1 MRLLPNPPGLASPL
15 QHSAAGSQDAHP
27 AVAPLWTAFQNRGN
41 QHMKLHPQG
50 LRSFPCQC
58 AVFVLASAISL
69 PVWARQAQS
78 TGNPQSTPPSAAQE
92 QQPSPEAQS
101 SLSQPKEGFWGHMN
115 PFARKKWVQKR
126 LDPIND
132 RLTELDQV
140 NAKNAQDIKDVDA
153 RAQAGIHQAQ
163 SSADQAN
170 QVAQAAGTEAQN
182 ASSAAQQASGHVD
195 TINTTVN
202 GLDQFKQVTDLQVA
216 FRPGTSTLTSD
227 SRQKL
232 DELAAG
238 LTGRQGYILEM
249 EAHSPASGSVG
260 ISSSERLN
268 DAVKR
273 YLVEEHQI
281 PVYRLHSVALGNAQT
296 ASTSGDDSAK
306 ETRIRSNSVH
316 IRLME
321 NSLAAQ
327 ASAPPQSAA
336 ASTGAEQP

>member
-1 MRLLPNPPGLASPL
+1 
-15 QHSAAGSQDAHP
+15 
-27 AVAPLWTAFQNRGN
+27 V
-41 QHMKLHPQG
+41 
-50 LRSFPCQC
+50 
-58 AVFVLASAISL
+58 
-69 PVWARQAQS
+69 
-78 TGNPQSTPPSAAQE
+78 
-92 QQPSPEAQS
+92 
-101 SLSQPKEGFWGHMN
+101 N

-132 RLTELDQV
+132 RLSELDQV

-163 SSADQAN
+163 STADQAN
-170 QVAQAAGTEAQN
+170 QAAQAAGNEAQT
-182 ASSAAQQASGHVD
+182 ASNAAQQASGHVD

-202 GLDQFKQVTDLQVA
+202 GLDQFKQTSDIEVA
-216 FRPGTSTLTSD
+216 FRPGTSTLTAD

-232 DELAAG
+232 DDLAAG
-238 LTGRQGYILEM
+238 LTGHQGYILEM

-268 DAVKR
+268 EAVKR

-296 ASTSGDDSAK
+296 ASTSGDDGAK